1 MITKVPFS
9 PDILCL
15 VQLPTLSISEFS
27 KPFIF
32 FYLLKNLPFFTLHAV
47 YGLNVVSTP
56 TTTPSLYVEILTP
69 DVMILGGEALG
80 RWLGHE
86 SGVLMNGIY
95 CPYKRGPREF
105 LNTPLC
111 EGTMKREKFAI
122 PKGILTRPWP
132 CWHPDLRFQP
142 LELWGINFCCL

>member
-80 RWLGHE
+80 R
-86 SGVLMNGIY
+86 
-95 CPYKRGPREF
+95 
-105 LNTPLC
+105 
-111 EGTMKREKFAI
+111 
-122 PKGILTRPWP
+122 
-132 CWHPDLRFQP
+132 
-142 LELWGINFCCL
+142 